1 MQKILAHRA
10 GRQSIL
16 HKKASVSAQKA
27 HKGRKSSEKAQKNST
42 APPRAPTST
51 KPRSCPAPRRS
62 RKRNMTLPTIR
73 QYAPSSTPVNRGART
88 RKGRSR
94 SYSSPADSP
103 RRMDCPNTSSCWAAR
118 LSMLNR
124 TGGPGSLPGRSPGP
138 HRSGSRSSR
147 PHEAR
152 LRPETAFRYEGL
164 PP

>member
-88 RKGRSR
+88 RNGRSR
-94 SYSSPADSP
+94 SYSRPADSP
-103 RRMDCPNTSSCWAAR
+103 KRMDCPNTSICWAAWPPIPI
-118 LSMLNR
+118 R
-124 TGGPGSLPGRSPGP
+124 TDGPAGRPGRGPGP
-138 HRSGSRSSR
+138 HRTESRFSR
-147 PHEAR
+147 PHGAR
-152 LRPETAFRYEGL
+152 RRPGTASRCAG
-164 PP
+164 PPL